1 MARNF
6 YYARALDVDDVH
18 VGYTAVYDVHDQEA
32 DVHREAVYVD
42 GLEQSMAEIECNV
55 YLAVQK
61 DLSSLSLKDFTTEFQ
76 RLVAEHSY

>member
-6 YYARALDVDDVH
+6 YFARAFDVDDVH
-18 VGYTAVYDVHDQEA
+18 VEYTAVYDVHDQEA
-32 DVHREAVYVD
+32 DVHREVVYID
-42 GLEQSMAEIECNV
+42 GLEQSMAEIDGNI
-55 YLAVQK
+55 YLVVQK